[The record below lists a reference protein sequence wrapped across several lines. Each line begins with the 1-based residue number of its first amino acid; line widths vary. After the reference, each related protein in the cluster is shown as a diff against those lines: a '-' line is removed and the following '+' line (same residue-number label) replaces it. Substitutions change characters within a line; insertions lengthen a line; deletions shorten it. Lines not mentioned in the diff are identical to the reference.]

1 MSAALNLAR
10 PEDLEKVLSLVA
22 AFHAESA
29 IDSSDDSRRAGVEPL
44 LSGIPYGAVYLIGP
58 ARAPIGYIIV
68 TFGWSVEL
76 GGMDAFVDEL
86 YIRPAVRG
94 RGIAT
99 EVLSTLPTALSEAGV
114 KALHLEVDRDN
125 EAAQK
130 LYLRSRFKAR
140 ERYMLMTKVL

>member
-99 EVLSTLPTALSEAGV
+99 EVLSTLPNALSEAGV

>member
-10 PEDLEKVLSLVA
+10 PEDLEKVLSLVT

>member
-1 MSAALNLAR
+1 MSAALNLAQ
-10 PEDLEKVLSLVA
+10 PGDLDKVLTLVS

-29 IDSSDDSRRAGVEPL
+29 IDSTDDSRRAGVEPL

-86 YIRPAVRG
+86 YIRPAVRR
-94 RGIAT
+94 RGIAG
-99 EVLSTLPTALSEAGV
+99 EVLSTLPAALSEAGV

-125 EAAQK
+125 ETAQK

-140 ERYMLMTKVL
+140 DRYMLMTKVL